1 MTPSDRTQLA
11 AERSFLRAHLN
22 EIPADALLTRMS
34 AQDRLNAVERALAQ
48 EPERSP
54 SRAKL
59 TFNGRPVIGGHGVF
73 ADFGAK
79 AVSAFSDA
87 VAAVAA
93 SLTAPLAAMGP
104 IPHRDQNRLLI
115 TGTAIGSFGFE
126 LEEHSDGHLPLEEQT
141 AVQQAVERT
150 RALFAG
156 SVAADGEELAEA
168 ASDLDRRALDKV
180 REFLDTLATHDAV
193 CTLQYD
199 EQEFRFRS
207 VAQVREAVSRMAAD
221 NLVEEQVRLTGQFE
235 GVMPHRRSFEFQLA
249 ESGEIVVGKI
259 GSGVRDPFAIN
270 EHLRERVTITVMQTR
285 VGESRPRYLLL
296 DLPWIMP
303 A

>member
-156 SVAADGEELAEA
+156 SVAADGEDLAEA

-199 EQEFRFRS
+199 EQEFRFSS

-221 NLVEEQVRLTGQFE
+221 NLVEEQVRLTGHFE
-235 GVMPHRRSFEFQLA
+235 GAMPHRRSFEFQLA

-270 EHLRERVTITVMQTR
+270 EHLRERVTITVMRTR
-285 VGESRPRYLLL
+285 VGESRPRFLLL
-296 DLPWIMP
+296 ELPW
-303 A
+303 AVSV